1 MALSLEEIVTH
12 DSSEECVAC
21 RARDFVS
28 QIVVPAA
35 EAWETSTDLPR
46 FSIALHGAAGLLGR
60 ILGDGVSRDEIES
73 ALSRLLDEVEKQVA
87 EDRAMG
93 GPPQGTA

>member
-1 MALSLEEIVTH
+1 MALSLEEIVVH
-12 DSSEECVAC
+12 DNSEECVAC

-46 FSIALHGAAGLLGR
+46 FSIALHGAAGLLGGM
-60 ILGDGVSRDEIES
+60 IGDGVSRDNIER
-73 ALSRLLDEVEKQVA
+73 ALSRLLDEIEEQLT
-87 EDRAMG
+87 ENRAMG

>member
-1 MALSLEEIVTH
+1 MPISLEELVTH
-12 DSSEECVAC
+12 DNSEECVAC

-35 EAWETSTDLPR
+35 EAWERSTDLPR
-46 FSIALHGAAGLLGR
+46 FSIALHAAAGLLGGA
-60 ILGDGVSRDEIES
+60 LEEGASREDIES
-73 ALSRLLDEVEKQVA
+73 ALSRLLDEIEEQLT
-87 EDRAMG
+87 ENRAMG

>member
-1 MALSLEEIVTH
+1 MALSLEELFTH
-12 DSSEECVAC
+12 DSTENCIAC
-21 RARDFVS
+21 RARDFVA

-46 FSIALHGAAGLLGR
+46 FSIALHGAAGLLGSM
-60 ILGDGVSRDEIES
+60 LDEGVSREDIES
-73 ALSRLLDEVEKQVA
+73 GLSRLLDELEEQLT
-87 EDRAMG
+87 ENRAMG

>member
-1 MALSLEEIVTH
+1 MALSLEELFTH
-12 DSSEECVAC
+12 DSTENCIAC
-21 RARDFVS
+21 RARDFVA

-46 FSIALHGAAGLLGR
+46 FSIALHGAAGLLGSM
-60 ILGDGVSRDEIES
+60 LEEGVSREDIES
-73 ALSRLLDEVEKQVA
+73 GLSRLLDELEEQLT
-87 EDRAMG
+87 ENRAMG

>member
-1 MALSLEEIVTH
+1 MALSLEELFTH
-12 DSSEECVAC
+12 DSTENCIAC
-21 RARDFVS
+21 RARDFVA

-46 FSIALHGAAGLLGR
+46 FSIALHGAAGLLGGMV
-60 ILGDGVSRDEIES
+60 GDGVSREEIES
-73 ALSRLLDEVEKQVA
+73 ALSRLLDEIEEQIT
-87 EDRAMG
+87 EDRAIG

>member
-35 EAWETSTDLPR
+35 EAWETSTELPR
-46 FSIALHGAAGLLGR
+46 FSIALHGAAGLLGGM
-60 ILGDGVSRDEIES
+60 IEDGVSREDIER
-73 ALSRLLDEVEKQVA
+73 ALSRLLDEIEEQIT

>member
-1 MALSLEEIVTH
+1 MTVRLQEIITH
-12 DSSEECVAC
+12 DDSEDCVAC

-46 FSIALHGAAGLLGR
+46 FSIALHGAAGLLGGM
-60 ILGDGVSRDEIES
+60 IEDGVSREDIER
-73 ALSRLLDEVEKQVA
+73 ALSRLLDEIEEQIT

>member
-1 MALSLEEIVTH
+1 MAVSIEEIVTH
-12 DSSEECVAC
+12 DSTEDCIAC
-21 RARDFVS
+21 RARDFVA

-46 FSIALHGAAGLLGR
+46 FSIALHGAAGLLGGM
-60 ILGDGVSRDEIES
+60 IGDGVSRDNIER
-73 ALSRLLDEVEKQVA
+73 ALSRLLDEIEEQIT

>member
-1 MALSLEEIVTH
+1 MALSLEEIVAH
-12 DSSEECVAC
+12 DNSEECVAC

-46 FSIALHGAAGLLGR
+46 FSIALHGLPDCLEA
-60 ILGDGVSRDEIES
+60 
-73 ALSRLLDEVEKQVA
+73 
-87 EDRAMG
+87 
-93 GPPQGTA
+93 

>member
-1 MALSLEEIVTH
+1 MALSLAELFTH
-12 DSSEECVAC
+12 DSTEDCIAC
-21 RARDFVS
+21 RARDFVA

-46 FSIALHGAAGLLGR
+46 FSIALHGAAGLLGSM
-60 ILGDGVSRDEIES
+60 LEEGVSRENIES
-73 ALSRLLDEVEKQVA
+73 ALSRLLDELGEQLT
-87 EDRAMG
+87 ENRAMG

>member
-1 MALSLEEIVTH
+1 MAVSLKEIVTH

-46 FSIALHGAAGLLGR
+46 FSIALHGAAGLLGGM
-60 ILGDGVSRDEIES
+60 LAEGVSREDIES
-73 ALSRLLDEVEKQVA
+73 ALSRLLDEIE
-87 EDRAMG
+87 ERITENRAMG

>member
-46 FSIALHGAAGLLGR
+46 FSIALHGAAGLLGS
-60 ILGDGVSRDEIES
+60 ILGDGVSREEIES
-73 ALSRLLDEVEKQVA
+73 ALSRLLDEVEEQVA

>member
-21 RARDFVS
+21 RARNFVS

-46 FSIALHGAAGLLGR
+46 FSIALHGAAGLLGGM
-60 ILGDGVSRDEIES
+60 LEEGVSRDDIES
-73 ALSRLLDEVEKQVA
+73 ALSRLLDELEEQLT
-87 EDRAMG
+87 ENRAMG

>member
-1 MALSLEEIVTH
+1 MALSLEEIVAH
-12 DSSEECVAC
+12 DNSEECIAC

-46 FSIALHGAAGLLGR
+46 FSIALHGAAGLLGGM
-60 ILGDGVSRDEIES
+60 IGDGVSRDDIER
-73 ALSRLLDEVEKQVA
+73 ALSRLLDEIEEQIT

>member
-1 MALSLEEIVTH
+1 MALSLEEIVAH
-12 DSSEECVAC
+12 DNSEECVAC

-46 FSIALHGAAGLLGR
+46 FSIALHGAAGLLGSM
-60 ILGDGVSRDEIES
+60 LEEGVSRDDIES
-73 ALSRLLDEVEKQVA
+73 ALSRLLDEIEEQLS
-87 EDRAMG
+87 ENRAMG